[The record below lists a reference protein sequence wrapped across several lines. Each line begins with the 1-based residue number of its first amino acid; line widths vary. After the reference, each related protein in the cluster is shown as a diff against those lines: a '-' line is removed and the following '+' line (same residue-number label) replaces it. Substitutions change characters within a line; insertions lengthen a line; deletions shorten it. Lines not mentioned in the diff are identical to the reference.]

1 METKNTIAAVK
12 KVYTSSADAVQRGF
26 YAYLRRLQKDAA
38 AAEADKQ
45 TQCAALL
52 LKDAEEVQKKAAQ
65 HAKDMQRAAK
75 KDAAKADAAIDAGSA
90 AVAAADALAAARKN
104 LQKVQKEAQKAK
116 AESAADKIKAE
127 AVAALADVMQR
138 KNLRAEDFS
147 KDFLLQYLPERF
159 NAAQKICSRKEV
171 QPEDAEE
178 VRKQYA
184 STPEALKEEDGKL
197 YIMKEQNLFTANSLL
212 SLFTKAADARSKQQK
227 AEADKRSA
235 EEKAADAAKKEAK
248 KRARIEE
255 YRRIVAEF
263 DAAEAQK

>member
-26 YAYLRRLQKDAA
+26 FAYLRRLQKDAA
-38 AAEADKQ
+38 AAEADKR
-45 TQCAALL
+45 TKCAALL

-65 HAKDMQRAAK
+65 RAKDMQRAAK
-75 KDAAKADAAIDAGSA
+75 KDAAKAE
-90 AVAAADALAAARKN
+90 AAAEALKEAEAAKKQTEAARKN

-116 AESAADKIKAE
+116 AESAADKMKAE

-138 KNLRAEDFS
+138 KQLSAEDFN
-147 KDFLLQYLPERF
+147 KDFLLKYLPERF

-197 YIMKEQNLFTANSLL
+197 FLMKEQNLFTANSLL
-212 SLFTKAADARSKQQK
+212 SLFTKAADARSAQQK

-235 EEKAADAAKKEAK
+235 EDAAKKEAK